1 MITNTGKS
9 ILAKYLIGQTTS
21 YASHIAIGCG
31 ARPIDTDT
39 SFGDYSDK
47 TSLDFEML
55 RVPIVS
61 RGFISENGVP
71 NIVFTAELPPEER
84 YEITE
89 VGVYSAAINQLAG
102 VYDSKSLFAFTQNEF
117 WEHHTVSP
125 AEAKPL
131 QYFPTPLNATVED
144 NVIRL
149 PDQVGDKPLTAFQTN
164 ADNKIFTNADRV
176 TRFEQ
181 ARFLNNIIAIRG
193 DDSFIKR
200 DTSTDRLYIEDFW
213 ETGTAPN
220 TVINSSNHI
229 HLTGTSLNFDQNAGT
244 DELRVAFSVANK
256 TGYHVVYNNNEVTNP
271 DTVRILIEF
280 LSTESAANLESVQ
293 QASLEIELND
303 LVDGVDFAQNRYFV
317 ISTALQD
324 LVKSSNFSWAS
335 INVVKISASV
345 IVDGLPSSDYY
356 VFMDAIRLENITTV
370 NPLYGLTGYSVIR
383 SASARPITK
392 FANTANLVEFRF
404 AVDVDTPVPGA

>member
-31 ARPIDTDT
+31 ARPIDT
-39 SFGDYSDK
+39 SVGFADYSDK

-61 RGFISENGVP
+61 RGFISEDGVP
-71 NIVFTAELPPEER
+71 NIVFTAELPAEER

-102 VYDSKSLFAFTQNEF
+102 VYDSKNLFAFTQNEL
-117 WEHHTVSP
+117 WEHHTISP

-131 QYFPTPLNATVED
+131 QYFPTPLNSTAED

-149 PDQVGDKPLTAFQTN
+149 PEQQGVTAFQTN

-176 TRFEQ
+176 ERFEQ
-181 ARFLNNIIAIRG
+181 ARFLNNIIAIQG
-193 DDSFIKR
+193 DDSFIKK
-200 DTSTDRLYIEDFW
+200 DDVTNRLYVEEFW

-220 TVINSSNHI
+220 TVVHSSNHI
-229 HLTGTSLNFDQNAGT
+229 HLTGTSLDFDQNAGT
-244 DELRVAFSVANK
+244 DEIRVAFSVANK

-293 QASLEIELND
+293 QASLEIEVND
-303 LVDGVDFAQNRYFV
+303 LVDGVDFSQDRYFV
-317 ISTALQD
+317 VSKALQD
-324 LVKSSNFSWAS
+324 LVKSSNFSWAA
-335 INVVKISASV
+335 INVVKVSASV
-345 IVDGLPSSDYY
+345 IVDGVPSPDYY
-356 VFMDAIRLENITTV
+356 VFLDAIRFENVTTI

-392 FANTANLVEFRF
+392 FANTANLIEFRF
-404 AVDVDTPVPGA
+404 ALNIDTPTPGG